1 MISFKQHLSVAER
14 LSSLEAIESYLE
26 SLKPLERIDF
36 LDNFEAT
43 YPIKETAVVTGYI
56 KDNFNWYDN
65 VNDLVLGQF
74 IMIEQ
79 IITGKIKFK
88 NDTDADLE
96 IAKLLLRPKDH
107 KEFDNNNLTVERAN
121 EKKILDS
128 PVQDVYSLVTK
139 YIKDREFVLFKQ
151 FSGVFYDPIEEKPEE
166 DEEHMPVSPGADMAF
181 NQQWYWYSIVRMLA
195 QEDIRRYDEI
205 YMLKMSTVLPEM
217 SYLSQK
223 NKIESAQRRQ
233 EAALRSV
240 KR

>member
-1 MISFKQHLSVAER
+1 MITFKQHLSVANR

-26 SLKPLERIDF
+26 SLRPLERIDF
-36 LDNFEAT
+36 LNDFEAT
-43 YPIKETAVVTGYI
+43 YPIKELPIVTRHI
-56 KDNFNWYDN
+56 RDNFTWYDN

-88 NDTDADLE
+88 NESDSDLE
-96 IAKLLLRPKDH
+96 IAKLLLRPKH
-107 KEFDNNNLTVERAN
+107 HTEFDNNDLSTERAN
-121 EKKILDS
+121 EEKILQS

-151 FSGVFYDPIEEKPEE
+151 FSGVFYDPVDENIEE
-166 DEEHMPVSPGADMAF
+166 DDDHTPVSPGADMTF

>member
-1 MISFKQHLSVAER
+1 MIDFKQHLSIAER
-14 LSSLEAIESYLE
+14 LSSPEDIQAYLE
-26 SLKPLERIDF
+26 GLKPLERIDF
-36 LDNFEAT
+36 LNSFEEV
-43 YPIKETAVVTGYI
+43 YPIKDTEVVTKYI
-56 KDNFNWYDN
+56 KDNFTYYDN

-79 IITGKIKFK
+79 IITGKVKFK
-88 NDTDADLE
+88 HDSDSDRE
-96 IAKLLLRPKDH
+96 IAKLLLRPKHH
-107 KEFDNNNLTVERAN
+107 KEFDNNDPKTEQDNLN
-121 EKKILDS
+121 KILAC
-128 PVQDVYSLVTK
+128 PVQDVYSLLKK

-151 FSGVFYDPIEEKPEE
+151 FAGVFYDPIEEKDEE
-166 DEEHMPVSPGADMAF
+166 DEDHTPVSPGADMTF

-205 YMLKMSTVLPEM
+205 YMLKMSVVLPEM

>member
-1 MISFKQHLSVAER
+1 MISFKSHIGLSKQ
-14 LSSLEAIESYLE
+14 LSSVESINAYLDG
-26 SLKPLERIDF
+26 LKPLERIDF
-36 LDNFEAT
+36 VNSFEDT
-43 YPIKETAVVTGYI
+43 YPIKDTAFVTEHI
-56 KDNFNWYDN
+56 KSNFNYHDN

-88 NDTDADLE
+88 HEIEMDLE
-96 IAKLLLRPKDH
+96 IAKLLLRPLSH
-107 KEFDNNNLTVERAN
+107 KEFDNEDPAVEREN
-121 EKKILDS
+121 ERRILEC
-128 PVQDVYSLVTK
+128 PVQDVYSLVAK
-139 YIKDREFVLFKQ
+139 FIKDREFVLFKQ
-151 FSGVFYDPIEEKPEE
+151 FSGVFYDAIEEDPEE
-166 DEEHMPVSPGADMAF
+166 NEDHEQISPGADMVF

-195 QEDIRRYDEI
+195 QEDIRKYNEI
-205 YMLKMSTVLPEM
+205 YMLKMSVVLPEM

>member
-26 SLKPLERIDF
+26 SLKPLQRIDF

-43 YPIKETAVVTGYI
+43 YPIKETPVVTGYI
-56 KDNFNWYDN
+56 KDNFKWYDN

-107 KEFDNNNLTVERAN
+107 DEFDNNNLTVERAN

-151 FSGVFYDPIEEKPEE
+151 FSGVFYDPIEEKPED

>member
-26 SLKPLERIDF
+26 SLKPLQRIDF

-43 YPIKETAVVTGYI
+43 YPIKETPVVTGYI
-56 KDNFNWYDN
+56 KDNFKWYDN

-79 IITGKIKFK
+79 IITGKVKFK

-107 KEFDNNNLTVERAN
+107 DEFDNNNLTVERAN

-151 FSGVFYDPIEEKPEE
+151 FSGVFYDPIEEKPED

>member
-14 LSSLEAIESYLE
+14 LSSPEAIESYLE
-26 SLKPLERIDF
+26 SLRPLERIDF

-43 YPIKETAVVTGYI
+43 YPIKETPVVTGYI

-151 FSGVFYDPIEEKPEE
+151 FSGVFYDPIEDKTEE
-166 DEEHMPVSPGADMAF
+166 DEDHKPVSPGADMAF

>member
-1 MISFKQHLSVAER
+1 MITFKHHIGISKE
-14 LSSLEAIESYLE
+14 LSSLESINTYLE
-26 SLKPLERIDF
+26 GLKPLERIDF
-36 LDNFEAT
+36 LNAFEDT
-43 YPIKETAVVTGYI
+43 YPIKDSAYVSDYI
-56 KDNFNWYDN
+56 KSNFNYYDN

-88 NDTDADLE
+88 HEIDMDLE
-96 IAKLLLRPKDH
+96 IAKLLLRPLSH
-107 KEFDNNNLTVERAN
+107 KEFDNEDPATERDN
-121 EKKILDS
+121 ERKILEC

-139 YIKDREFVLFKQ
+139 FIKDRDFVLFKQ
-151 FSGVFYDPIEEKPEE
+151 FSGVFYDAIEEDTEE
-166 DEEHMPVSPGADMAF
+166 NEEHEQISPGADMVF

-195 QEDIRRYDEI
+195 QEDIRKYNEI
-205 YMLKMSTVLPEM
+205 YMLRMSVVLPEM

-223 NKIESAQRRQ
+223 NKIDSAQRRQ